1 MPASRCVQGY
11 VRKYCQ
17 PCPPGACVLSINE
30 HQVMTG
36 CERTQRVPC
45 CGMWAVITMRQLVD
59 FLVDDIGEVGRTE
72 G

>member
-1 MPASRCVQGY
+1 
-11 VRKYCQ
+11 
-17 PCPPGACVLSINE
+17 
-30 HQVMTG
+30 MTG